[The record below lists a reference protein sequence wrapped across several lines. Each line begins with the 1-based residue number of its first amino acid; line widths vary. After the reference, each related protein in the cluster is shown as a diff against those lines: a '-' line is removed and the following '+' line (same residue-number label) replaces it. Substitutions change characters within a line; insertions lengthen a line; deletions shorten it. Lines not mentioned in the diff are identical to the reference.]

1 MDKTYTIKE
10 YNDLKQRVINLRV
23 SIEQASA
30 EERIKLFPEL
40 MSLEEELKNAKIFE
54 PNKEDNNIIPKNISR
69 KI

>member
-10 YNDLKQRVINLRV
+10 YNDLKQRVINLRI

-40 MSLEEELKNAKIFE
+40 MSLEEELKDAKIFE